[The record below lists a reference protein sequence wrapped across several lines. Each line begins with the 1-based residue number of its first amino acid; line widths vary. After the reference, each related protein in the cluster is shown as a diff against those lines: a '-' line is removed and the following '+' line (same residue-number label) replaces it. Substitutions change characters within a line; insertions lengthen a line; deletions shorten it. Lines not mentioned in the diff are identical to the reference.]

1 MADDTKNLSIAE
13 YFKLKGL
20 RDAKRIEVTYEDG
33 SKVAI
38 EGPVASS
45 WWRFVHILV
54 RDAERSRPDVYN
66 FRPVDAA
73 GNLRSLTL
81 EEMIA
86 EHDWST
92 GFCSL
97 AGHMRKASSTYEAI
111 IKQGEA
117 ALPAILEYLRDNG
130 CGMNIVLLLT
140 DIAKTSPYIPEPVGA
155 TGIAKYAVK
164 ECRQAWLDWGMEKG
178 YIKLVEPRGKES

>member
-54 RDAERSRPDVYN
+54 KDAERSRPDV
-66 FRPVDAA
+66 
-73 GNLRSLTL
+73 
-81 EEMIA
+81 
-86 EHDWST
+86 
-92 GFCSL
+92 
-97 AGHMRKASSTYEAI
+97 
-111 IKQGEA
+111 
-117 ALPAILEYLRDNG
+117 
-130 CGMNIVLLLT
+130 
-140 DIAKTSPYIPEPVGA
+140 
-155 TGIAKYAVK
+155 
-164 ECRQAWLDWGMEKG
+164 
-178 YIKLVEPRGKES
+178 

>member
-66 FRPVDAA
+66 FRLVDAA

-97 AGHMRKASSTYEAI
+97 AGHMRRASSTYDAI
-111 IKQGEA
+111 IKQGKA

-140 DIAKTSPYIPEPVGA
+140 DIAKTSPYTPEAGGA

-178 YIKLVEPRGKES
+178 YIKLIEPRGKES